1 MRLVVMPRFSRIP
14 VSRPFFYYKYDT
26 QDERLVATEGFI

>member
-26 QDERLVATEGFI
+26 QDERLVGIESLI